1 MASMANL
8 LMYSRG
14 QEGFAPNQCRDLHS
28 FPLECAPSALCFG
41 ENIHLCFARPPNF
54 PQHLT
59 TKQEEWIWKRKKENR
74 EVQWSTCLPVPAL
87 LHVCNRKST
96 ETASIL
102 MLICFD
108 IFLSLCQPYKNSV
121 GTNLI
126 DLKLICVATEFKICP
141 PSFKGSA
148 DGFRVLNVAWNWDQ
162 LRKSV
167 SFQSICC
174 HNVKNSTS

>member
-1 MASMANL
+1 MQGFTQLSPGMCPIRTLLRGKHPPLLCQATQFSAAFNHKAGRVNL
-8 LMYSRG
+8 
-14 QEGFAPNQCRDLHS
+14 
-28 FPLECAPSALCFG
+28 
-41 ENIHLCFARPPNF
+41 
-54 PQHLT
+54 
-59 TKQEEWIWKRKKENR
+59 KKKKENR

-96 ETASIL
+96 ETASIF